1 MRQEVL
7 AEAAGEFQTPCYVF
21 DLDRLR
27 EDVAEM
33 KTLLADRAGTLFCD
47 EGKSI
52 SDRGDGRNDGL
63 Y

>member
-33 KTLLADRAGTLFCD
+33 KTLQTVWDFVLR
-47 EGKSI
+47 
-52 SDRGDGRNDGL
+52 
-63 Y
+63 